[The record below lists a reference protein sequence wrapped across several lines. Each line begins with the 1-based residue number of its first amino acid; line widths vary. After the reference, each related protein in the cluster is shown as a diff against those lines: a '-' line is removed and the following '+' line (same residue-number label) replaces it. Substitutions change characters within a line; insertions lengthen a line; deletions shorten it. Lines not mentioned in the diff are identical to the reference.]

1 MASLEDVTKLECL
14 IKEEMLNS
22 RSDIHKLDWKKV
34 MDDFQIKRKPNTD
47 AINHLAKGFM
57 EGTRKKVYDSEFRE
71 RKQIIDYLTEHYAQ
85 KFMSQYQ
92 LIEFSDI
99 DFVKALTFGKVESE
113 IVRQIRMIPNYQEII
128 KKDSQNTIVRQILKS
143 YQGKYDLEQTAVEI
157 I

>member
-1 MASLEDVTKLECL
+1 M
-14 IKEEMLNS
+14 
-22 RSDIHKLDWKKV
+22 
-34 MDDFQIKRKPNTD
+34 
-47 AINHLAKGFM
+47 
-57 EGTRKKVYDSEFRE
+57 
-71 RKQIIDYLTEHYAQ
+71 
-85 KFMSQYQ
+85 
-92 LIEFSDI
+92 IEFSDI